1 MSGDWFVII
10 TLALYTFF
18 LGLYLVKILKEDK
31 RDEVE
36 QKRFE
41 QKDDIVV

>member
-1 MSGDWFVII
+1 MSDDWFVVII
-10 TLALYTFF
+10 LALYTIF

-31 RDEVE
+31 QDEVE

>member
-1 MSGDWFVII
+1 MSDDWFIVII
-10 TLALYTFF
+10 LALYAIF

-31 RDEVE
+31 QDEVE